1 MYLLFS
7 GELRE
12 VRTAHGGRTA
22 FGHLAPGSPEVP
34 AIVVKDSLLTL
45 LCYGWVRAREEWGR
59 WLGRFASFPVIL
71 VKVHHYLLR
80 DENIFFAV
88 HIRMIISSLKQTET
102 PLNNLFFSEFNINI
116 LQRAIREDFKNK
128 TGLAIDYQA
137 NSDLV
142 AIMRVVFINNA
153 GDHFS
158 NVRQQVR
165 AMNERVISTASGQ
178 IKTGVAQYLA
188 YRESISGPM
197 VPLDRSVN
205 TSTAGKKIPK
215 SGDFL

>member
-1 MYLLFS
+1 VYLLFS

-12 VRTAHGGRTA
+12 VRTTHGGRTA

-102 PLNNLFFSEFNINI
+102 PLNNLSVSEFNC
-116 LQRAIREDFKNK
+116 
-128 TGLAIDYQA
+128 
-137 NSDLV
+137 
-142 AIMRVVFINNA
+142 IM
-153 GDHFS
+153 H
-158 NVRQQVR
+158 Q
-165 AMNERVISTASGQ
+165 
-178 IKTGVAQYLA
+178 
-188 YRESISGPM
+188 
-197 VPLDRSVN
+197 
-205 TSTAGKKIPK
+205 
-215 SGDFL
+215 